1 MERDPR
7 KVTSDKYTMTLPKEW
22 REILN
27 IQPGDLLKPHFV
39 DGSPLVLI
47 PLNRPLSEFEGVL
60 TELLIYGPTPEKA
73 RDLIDRLEK
82 AKHFLESAAVAVA

>member
-82 AKHFLESAAVAVA
+82 AKHFLESAAVAVT

>member
-39 DGSPLVLI
+39 DGSPLILI
-47 PLNRPLSEFEGVL
+47 PMNRPLSDLESVL
-60 TELLIYGPTPEKA
+60 TELLIYGPTPEKT
-73 RDLIDRLEK
+73 RNLIDRLER